1 MNQSNQNNSTRLIAE
16 QIGIMVIQNIEQS
29 EMIKR
34 LQEELISLKT
44 ELEEVSKENTDK

>member
-1 MNQSNQNNSTRLIAE
+1 MNQNNSTRLIAE

-34 LQEELISLKT
+34 LQEELVNLKA
-44 ELEEVSKENTDK
+44 ELEKASKENTDN